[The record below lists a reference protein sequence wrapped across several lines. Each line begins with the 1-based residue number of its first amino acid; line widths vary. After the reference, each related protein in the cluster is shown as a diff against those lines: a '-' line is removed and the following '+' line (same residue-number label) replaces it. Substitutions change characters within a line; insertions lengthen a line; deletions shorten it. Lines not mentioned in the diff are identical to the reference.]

1 MLRLLSGIL
10 FLLVAPIGAL
20 AGAATAQTTDA
31 TVYIRTTTLDGFAM
45 TDACYTIVN
54 ASIEGCDDN
63 GDGQVD
69 FEDVPVGDYTVR
81 QTQGVAGYL
90 PVGEFPITVETYSPE
105 QYFDVLMA
113 PTSAQS
119 GTTVDIAVS
128 AVDPLNGEPTPGNC
142 MILHGGSI
150 EGCDENGDGRITFQ
164 DVAVGTYLLEETVTP
179 DGAYPFGRQWI
190 AVRADGPI
198 TVLRPMTGA
207 IPDAGTAD
215 VALVTRDPD
224 TGDLIPGACYVI
236 ENASVEGCDENG
248 DAQVDF
254 DDVQVGVFTVQ
265 QTQAPAG
272 YQPTND
278 FDINIAPLDPEQSIV
293 VKQAPNQHDADHRH
307 VSVVLYDTNTGQR
320 IPGTTC
326 LEIFGASLEGCDD
339 NRDGQIDFLDVP
351 VGNYPIA
358 FTEVPAGYVPAF
370 VTNTLSN
377 DPDNPF
383 SVTVVYIGLTPG
395 G

>member
-20 AGAATAQTTDA
+20 AGVATAQATDA

-45 TDACYTIVN
+45 TNACYMILN

-63 GDGQVD
+63 GDGYIRFQD
-69 FEDVPVGDYTVR
+69 IPAGDYTVR

-113 PTSAQS
+113 PASIQP
-119 GTTVDIAVS
+119 GTTVDIAVTT
-128 AVDPLNGEPTPGNC
+128 VDPAGGTATPGNC

-150 EGCDENGDGRITFQ
+150 EGCDENGDGQITFQ
-164 DVAVGTYLLEETVTP
+164 DIVAGTYLLEETHTP

-190 AVRADGPI
+190 VVNADGLI
-198 TVLRPMTGA
+198 TVLRPMTGPN
-207 IPDAGTAD
+207 PDAGTAD

-224 TGDLIPGACYVI
+224 TGDLIPGACYII
-236 ENASVEGCDENG
+236 ENASIEGCDENG
-248 DAQVDF
+248 DGQVDF
-254 DDVQVGVFTVQ
+254 DDVQVGVFTVH

-272 YQPTND
+272 YRPIND
-278 FDINIAPLDPEQSIV
+278 FDINIVPLDPEQSII
-293 VKQAPNQHDADHRH
+293 VKQARQQHDAAHRH
-307 VSVVLYDTNTGQR
+307 VAVVLYDTNTGQR
-320 IPGTTC
+320 VAGNTC
-326 LEIFGASLEGCDD
+326 LEIVGASLEGCDD
-339 NRDGQIDFLDVP
+339 NRDGQIDFLDVS
-351 VGNYPIA
+351 VGNYPIE
-358 FTEVPAGYVPAF
+358 FTQVPAGYVPAF
-370 VTNTLSN
+370 VTNTLDN